1 VAEKTLDMA
10 LLFDFFG
17 DLLTPKQREAF
28 DLYYNEDLSLSEIA
42 EIAGISRQGVRDF
55 LVKAEKS
62 LREMEEKTGVVA
74 RFRQMQH
81 TLSEAEHLAQEIITS
96 SENELT
102 RQRAEKLLD
111 ALETLK
117 G

>member
-1 VAEKTLDMA
+1 MEDKTLELA

-42 EIAGISRQGVRDF
+42 EISGISRQGVRDF

-62 LREMEEKTGVVA
+62 LRELEEKTGVVA
-74 RFRQMQH
+74 RFVQVQH
-81 TLSEAEHLAQEIITS
+81 TLSEAEDLARELIAS

-102 RQRAEKLLD
+102 RQRAGKLLD
-111 ALETLK
+111 ALESLK